1 MAQLHHCLLGVNY
14 FLPAA
19 ILIAFLLTANGFSY
33 SGYRHATS
41 IFHQPDRAGCR
52 QTKGGN
58 LYMGRHAVV
67 RALTKA
73 KTDGAKSKNNSR

>member
-1 MAQLHHCLLGVNY
+1 MAQLHHCLPGVNC
-14 FLPAA
+14 LLSTV
-19 ILIAFLLTANGFSY
+19 ILIAFLLTANGFSQ
-33 SGYRHATS
+33 SGCRHTS

-52 QTKGGN
+52 RIKGGN